1 MLEGDFAP
9 NFPLKHQQKEWG
21 VEGCDRGGS
30 LKNKGV
36 LEVNIRKMPIFHILL
51 SVITF

>member
-21 VEGCDRGGS
+21 WKAVIEDVP
-30 LKNKGV
+30 KKPGV
-36 LEVNIRKMPIFHILL
+36 LEVKIRKIPIFHILL
-51 SVITF
+51 IVITF